1 MKRLRIAALAL
12 LVSTLPS
19 WSEVWFSGL
28 DLSRSN
34 QLLFRAEAD
43 CPGFGPYQTLFA
55 AEVEKNRLRQLTFF
69 PERAVF
75 LAELGI
81 LELQNRYGLFRSDPD
96 LKNLQP
102 VPKVPSFVTE
112 AQVES
117 GKLDLELTSPNG
129 RYVLRLRPTS
139 AAYGELVLIDLMAA
153 GQGSVVSSEAE
164 LSLTAIPATWSPDSE
179 FLLYHKKGELYYFSV
194 RQAAEKRI
202 LSEPYRQI
210 GRGTVRNIRW
220 ADAGSLYYLDG
231 SLVYRLDSREL
242 FTRSLYAGY
251 LAIGSLAGKIP
262 FEFDPNF
269 DEFWIAPDGAHILVA
284 KSGRNLFL
292 YPLYKEDYSA
302 DKETRSLPYL
312 YLPRS
317 AALKRVLWTRAGTI
331 TVLTEGLQKG
341 ARRTDLYRLS
351 VDGSSALPVFKR
363 LAEQDLL
370 DLSLSPDGATLAALR
385 PDRVEL
391 YAAESWTRKASHA
404 HPQPL
409 HALWARG
416 GALLVAGAR
425 FTELWN
431 PTSGESRQVA
441 VSQPGPASFSED
453 EQWILTELAG
463 VLYRQ
468 PVGGGAWSK
477 APSGALRQPVTV
489 TEAYRVYLEEAPN
502 RVLRNRIMLRDVRRL
517 GTRELLPSPVAEYE
531 PFPERDEPVDFELF
545 AHGSRL
551 RRREVSLVFNAVDSI
566 EGLPSIL
573 QNLADYKIR
582 ATFFVNGEAIRRYP
596 DAMREIAEAGH
607 EVGSLFYTYFNMTDS
622 RFQLDRDFIKRGL
635 GRNEDEYFNATGRE
649 LALLWHAPYYFVNS
663 ELVAAAR
670 EMNYV
675 YVSRDLDS
683 LDWVTADVGKAAP
696 DIYFPSAHLVERIV
710 EQKKPGAIVPVLTGR
725 PAGLREDYLFQK
737 IDVLINA
744 LLRRGYSVVPISTL
758 IEHAR

>member
-12 LVSTLPS
+12 LISALPS
-19 WSEVWFSGL
+19 WSEAWFAGL
-28 DLSRSN
+28 DLSRSA
-34 QLLFRAEAD
+34 QLLFKAEAD
-43 CPGFGPYQTLFA
+43 CPGFGTYQTLFA
-55 AEVEKNRLRQLTFF
+55 GDIEKGRLRQLTFF

-75 LAELGI
+75 LSGPGV
-81 LELQNRYGLFRSDPD
+81 LELENRYGLFRSDPE
-96 LKNLQP
+96 LRSLQP

-112 AQVES
+112 GQVES
-117 GKLDLELTSPNG
+117 GKLDPELTSPNG

-139 AAYGELVLIDLMAA
+139 AAYGELVLLDLMAG
-153 GQGSVVSSEAE
+153 GQASVVSGEAE
-164 LSLTAIPATWSPDSE
+164 LSLTAIPASWSPDSE

-194 RQAAEKRI
+194 RQAAEKRV

-210 GRGTVRNIRW
+210 GRGTVRNIQW

-262 FEFDPNF
+262 FEFDSNF

-292 YPLYKEDYSA
+292 YPLYTEDYSA
-302 DKETRSLPYL
+302 DGETRSLPYL

-317 AALKRVLWTRAGTI
+317 ASLKRVLWTRAGTI

-351 VDGSSALPVFKR
+351 VNGSAAAPVFRR
-363 LAEQDLL
+363 LEERDLL
-370 DLSLSPDGATLAALR
+370 DLSLSPDGQTLAALR

-391 YAAESWTRKASHA
+391 YAAETWTRKASRA

-431 PTSGESRQVA
+431 PASGESRLVA
-441 VSQPGPASFSED
+441 ISQPGAASFSAD
-453 EQWILTELAG
+453 ELSILTEMG
-463 VLYRQ
+463 GSLYRQ
-468 PVGGGAWSK
+468 PAGGGPWSK
-477 APSGALRQPVTV
+477 APSAALRQPVTV

-502 RVLRNRIMLRDVRRL
+502 RVLRNRIMLRDMRRL
-517 GTRELLPSPVAEYE
+517 VTREFLTRPVPEYE
-531 PFPERDEPVDFELF
+531 PFPEREEQVDFELF
-545 AHGSRL
+545 AHGSRI
-551 RRREVSLVFNAVDSI
+551 RRREVALVFNAVDSI

-573 QNLADYKIR
+573 QSLAEFKIR

-596 DAMREIAEAGH
+596 DAMREIAGAGH
-607 EVGSLFYTYFNMTDS
+607 EVGSLFYTHFNMTDS

-635 GRNEDEYFNATGRE
+635 ARNEDEYFNATARE
-649 LALLWHAPYYFVNS
+649 LALLWHAPYYFASS

-670 EMNYV
+670 EMNYL

-683 LDWVTADVGKAAP
+683 LDWVTADLGKAAP
-696 DIYFPSAHLVERIV
+696 DIYFPSARLVERIV
-710 EQKKPGAIVPVLTGR
+710 EQKKPGAIIPVLTGR

-737 IDVLINA
+737 LDVLINA
-744 LLRRGYSVVPISTL
+744 LLRRGYSVVPVSVL
-758 IEHAR
+758 MEHAR

>member
-1 MKRLRIAALAL
+1 LKRLRIAALAL

-75 LAELGI
+75 LAELGV
-81 LELQNRYGLFRSDPD
+81 LELQNRYGLFRSDPE
-96 LKNLQP
+96 LKGLQP

-129 RYVLRLRPTS
+129 RYVLRLHPTS

-153 GQGSVVSSEAE
+153 GQGSVVSNEAE

-242 FTRSLYAGY
+242 FTRSLYSGY

-431 PTSGESRQVA
+431 PASGESRQVA

-649 LALLWHAPYYFVNS
+649 LALLWHAPYYFANS

-696 DIYFPSAHLVERIV
+696 DIYFPSAQLVERIV

-744 LLRRGYSVVPISTL
+744 LLRRGYSVVPISTM